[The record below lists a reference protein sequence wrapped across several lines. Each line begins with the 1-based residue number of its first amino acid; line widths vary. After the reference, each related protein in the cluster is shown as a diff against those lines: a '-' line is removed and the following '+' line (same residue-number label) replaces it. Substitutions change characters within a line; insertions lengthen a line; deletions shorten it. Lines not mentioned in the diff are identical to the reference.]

1 MDYGEVLGRAWRIIW
16 KHKILWI
23 FGIFAGCSRGGG
35 GGGNGGGSGG
45 RVTNPG
51 GFNPGF
57 EQYGNQFSNY
67 ISSHWWIIIVFI
79 LAVLV
84 LAILFAMLGAMG
96 RIGLIRGTA
105 KADAGAEHL
114 GFMEL
119 WDEARPYFWRIFLLS
134 LLVLV
139 AVLIVVLPIIG
150 AGVAFTAIT
159 LGIGLLCLLP
169 LICVLVI
176 ALWVLQLII
185 QQAEIAIVLEN
196 LGLNDGLRRG
206 WEVIRKNLGPVLLM
220 WLILLV
226 IAFIAGIAIALPI
239 LVVFVPAIFTFAIS
253 ANSSSNVSFAP
264 LLIGLGCF
272 VVYLPF
278 LIVLNGILM
287 AYLQSAWTLT
297 YMRLTKPKENTIT
310 ESPVIQAP
318 NA

>member
-1 MDYGEVLGRAWRIIW
+1 MDYGEVLGRAWKIIW

-35 GGGNGGGSGG
+35 GGGNGGGSGS
-45 RVTNPG
+45 RFANPG
-51 GFNPGF
+51 GVNPGF
-57 EQYGNQFSNY
+57 EQFGNQFSNY
-67 ISSHWWIIIVFI
+67 ISTHWWVIAVFVVAVLI
-79 LAVLV
+79 LAVL
-84 LAILFAMLGAMG
+84 LAMLGAMG
-96 RIGLIRGTA
+96 RIGLIKGTA

-119 WDEARPYFWRIFLLS
+119 WNEGKPYFWRIFLLS

-150 AGVAFTAIT
+150 AAVALSVIT
-159 LGIGLLCLLP
+159 LGIGVLCLLP
-169 LICVLVI
+169 LICVLII

-206 WEVIRKNLGPVLLM
+206 WEVIRRNLGPILLM

-239 LVVFVPAIFTFAIS
+239 LVVFVPAIITYAVS
-253 ANSSSNVSFAP
+253 ANSSSNVSLAP

-272 VVYLPF
+272 VVYFPF
-278 LIVLNGILM
+278 LLVLNGILM
-287 AYLQSAWTLT
+287 AYLQSVWTLT
-297 YMRLTKPKENTIT
+297 YMRLTKPKDNINT
-310 ESPVIQAP
+310 ESTVIQAP